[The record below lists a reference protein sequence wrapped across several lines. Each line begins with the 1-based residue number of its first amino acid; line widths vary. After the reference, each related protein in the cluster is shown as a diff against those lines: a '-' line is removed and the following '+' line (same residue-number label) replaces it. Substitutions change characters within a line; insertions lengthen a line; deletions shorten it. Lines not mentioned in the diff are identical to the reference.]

1 MTFKT
6 LSDNIFQFMQDIFKN
21 VSKETVVGSLGSKT
35 STWNEKKDISSRK
48 NIIRLVQSSVELVKK
63 KKKRKL

>member
-1 MTFKT
+1 
-6 LSDNIFQFMQDIFKN
+6 MQDIFKN